1 MEEMEERLFKLM
13 FENMWFEEL
22 CKARKILNGLKN
34 FSVSFWLTDC
44 DGDENLWAEWFIK
57 YYGTIKV
64 DETFCSADIYY
75 IVDYTTEKERI
86 MTKHLKMSP
95 YDNEGKEEAFWR
107 VDSLSACELV
117 DFAKKMQKLDKFF
130 TAISNVS
137 VPNEVD
143 VDEKARRNRFI
154 EFILLDV
161 VGNPDEEHKDGTCV
175 RYVDEEWERNIVYNY
190 NGSSYEVL
198 YLIAAKPSNRYE
210 RRVLQAYV
218 VNDNEDTMFVDLEV
232 FSTEDL
238 LAMCKYLSP
247 TYKSIYNLFKDGFDL
262 PIRFNKTETIEN
274 MTRKCCLWGEPFE
287 VGLSGDD
294 ELYVSVFVPNRT
306 NPSHSYDFPLI
317 SLGNKNYDGF
327 DGFDLI
333 TIRDSMKEMVKP
345 TDYTFDV
352 YIKVTC
358 TAKGINEEEAR
369 KKVGEHAQVLAN
381 ITEGK
386 VVGVMNP

>member
-1 MEEMEERLFKLM
+1 MEERLFKLM

-57 YYGTIKV
+57 YYGVSENTPLRSKV
-64 DETFCSADIYY
+64 DETFCSADIYS

-130 TAISNVS
+130 TSISNVS
-137 VPNEVD
+137 VPNEEVID
-143 VDEKARRNRFI
+143 YGEIAQRRRIIDFICANVIEHHDEDYCGNFVKH
-154 EFILLDV
+154 LDC
-161 VGNPDEEHKDGTCV
+161 ET
-175 RYVDEEWERNIVYNY
+175 NIFFNY
-190 NGSSYEVL
+190 NGSRYEVL
-198 YLIAAKPSNRYE
+198 YLVAEKLCNENTTKHVI
-210 RRVLQAYV
+210 QAYAA
-218 VNDNEDTMFVDLEV
+218 NSRDESIFIDLDK

-238 LAMCKYLSP
+238 LTMCKEVCP
-247 TYKSIYNLFKDGFDL
+247 TYASIHNLFKDGFDL
-262 PIRFNKTETIEN
+262 PFGFAKVDTVKNN
-274 MTRKCCLWGEPFE
+274 MRMCCLRGEPYQ
-287 VGLSGDD
+287 VGLSGGKGDD
-294 ELYVSVFVPNRT
+294 ELCVSVFVPNRH
-306 NPSHSYDFPLI
+306 NPSHSYDTPLTA
-317 SLGNKNYDGF
+317 LNEH
-327 DGFDLI
+327 DLL
-333 TIRDSMKEMVKP
+333 TIRNSMKEMVKP
-345 TDYTFDV
+345 TTDYTFDV